1 MKADRRMEAIRMPGW
16 EPIDQILKKE
26 FRQLYE
32 EGLDV
37 RVEDASTYLDT
48 MPVDRLDM
56 VVDLLRRSKRRHG
69 YPYVDPDDPT
79 VAPAETKDVLLR
91 TKIPSSDAFYGAVL
105 GRMAGCVLG
114 KPLETGPYFWESTK
128 DHPGWKSVKRWF
140 EGAGS
145 YPIRDYVPA
154 ASDAPGLYV
163 VCPMSQK
170 ERLAFV
176 ETDDDVRYTLLALER
191 LERHG
196 FDFTDRDVGSLWHEL
211 LSYRDVCTAETQAYL
226 NFAHVS
232 THLGGD
238 AGPLTEADAT
248 YVRMHMNPYRE
259 WIGATIRID
268 GYAYAAA
275 GNPLLAAGLAAR
287 EARFSHVKN
296 GVYAPMFFAALIAS
310 AFVSDDLDA
319 CVEQALAVVPKTS
332 RLFEALT
339 RTIGIVKTEPNTETM
354 IEKVWERL
362 LDYDPAHAINNA
374 CVCLASIL
382 HGGRD
387 YTKAVGT
394 AALFGL
400 DTDCNAATVGSFVGA
415 LVGASAIP
423 DHWKTPLHDTIRSGI
438 RGYDPIAITEVARRF
453 EALYRANV
461 R

>member
-1 MKADRRMEAIRMPGW
+1 MPGW
-16 EPIDQILKKE
+16 EPIGQILKKE
-26 FRQLYE
+26 LRQLYE

-37 RVEDASTYLDT
+37 RVEDASLYLET
-48 MPVDRLDM
+48 MPADKLGM
-56 VVDLLRRSKRRHG
+56 VVDLLRRSKRRRD
-69 YPYVDPDDPT
+69 YPYVEPDDPT
-79 VAPAETKDVLLR
+79 GLPAETKDVLPR
-91 TKIPSSDAFYGAVL
+91 TKRPSSDAFLGAVL

-128 DHPGWKSVKRWF
+128 ERPGWKNVKRWF
-140 EGAGS
+140 EGAGQ

-154 ASDAPGLYV
+154 SSDASDLHV
-163 VCPMSQK
+163 VCPKSQK
-170 ERLAFV
+170 EHLAFV

-196 FDFTDRDVGSLWHEL
+196 FAFSDRDVGALWHEL
-211 LSYRDVCTAETQAYL
+211 LGYRDVCTAETQAYL
-226 NFAHVS
+226 NFAQVS

-238 AGPLTEADAT
+238 VGPLSEADAS

-275 GNPLLAAGLAAR
+275 GDPLLAASLAAR

-310 AFVSDDLDA
+310 AFVTDDIDA
-319 CVEQALAVVPKTS
+319 CVAQALDVIPATS
-332 RLFEALT
+332 RLHEALV
-339 RTIGIVKTEPNTETM
+339 RTIAIVQAETDTETM
-354 IEKVWERL
+354 VGRVWERL
-362 LDYDPAHAINNA
+362 LDYDPAHAVNNA
-374 CVCLASIL
+374 CVCLAAIL

-387 YTKAVGT
+387 YSKAIGT

-423 DHWKTPLHDTIRSGI
+423 DHWKEPLHDTIRSGI

-453 EALYRANV
+453 EALYRANA